1 MKKQYPA
8 CPMSSSIDPRFY
20 YLHNFRK
27 ALAWIGDRHADL
39 LDAREQAFLQA
50 FDALDWAAQ
59 ALLVRMI
66 MRKGVHFRASKLNY
80 EEIGC
85 CRQAAAA
92 LIANGWV
99 LDDAPLP
106 LDVLLALLRKDEIV
120 ASFAAR
126 LSDRRARKDDLAQQ
140 LAAQFAASQSF
151 AAWCPALDDVLYSL
165 TIDDLSER
173 LRLMFFGNL
182 RQEWSEF
189 VLADLG
195 IFRYERVDFPAD
207 SRALR
212 CREDV
217 DDYLH
222 LQRCRE
228 AFEAGEVS
236 DELLA
241 RIDAR
246 RYDNPYIAERRAK
259 LLFRIGQHLE
269 RGADFNLAL
278 QVYASSGYGAARQR
292 CIRVLERTL
301 QHREAFELASQA
313 VAEPL
318 SDGELQLAERALVRL
333 ARHLGLPGQ
342 KRSKVQAPARLD
354 LHLPKTP
361 MLAVERL
368 VQQHLH
374 CSDAPVH
381 YVENTLIC
389 SLFGLLCWP
398 AIFAAIPGAFFHPFQ
413 HGPADLL
420 SAEFYPRRRTLF
432 AEYLAQLDDHRYRDS
447 IRQTYHDKF
456 GIQSPFVHWGV
467 LSETLLEQALDCLPA
482 AHLQAWFRRLL
493 GDVQANRSGMPDLIQ
508 FWPEEKRYRMI
519 EVKGPG
525 DRLQDNQRRWLAFC
539 AEHGMPVDVC
549 YVQWADA

>member
-1 MKKQYPA
+1 
-8 CPMSSSIDPRFY
+8 MSSSIDTRFY

-39 LDAREQAFLQA
+39 LDAREEAFLQT
-50 FDALDWAAQ
+50 FDALPWSAQ

-85 CRQAAAA
+85 CRQAATA

-106 LDVLLALLRKDEIV
+106 LDALLALLRKDEIV
-120 ASFAAR
+120 SSFAAQ
-126 LSDRRARKDDLAQQ
+126 LSDHRARKDELLAQ
-140 LAAQFAASQSF
+140 LALHFEDSQPFAS
-151 AAWCPALDDVLYSL
+151 WCPTLDDALYSL

-195 IFRYERVDFPAD
+195 IFRYESVDFPAD

-212 CREDV
+212 CRADV

-228 AFEAGEVS
+228 TFEAGEAS
-236 DELLA
+236 AELLA
-241 RIDAR
+241 LIDNRHYA
-246 RYDNPYIAERRAK
+246 NPYIAERRAK

-269 RGADFNLAL
+269 RGANFDLAL
-278 QVYASSGYGAARQR
+278 QVYTSSGYGAARQR
-292 CIRVLERTL
+292 RIRVLERTL
-301 QHREAFELASQA
+301 RHQEAFELASQA
-313 VAEPL
+313 VAEAI

-333 ARHLGLPGQ
+333 SRHLGLPAQ
-342 KRSKVQAPARLD
+342 KRGKAQAPARLD
-354 LHLPKTP
+354 LQLPKTP

-368 VQQHLH
+368 VQQHLQ

-389 SLFGLLCWP
+389 GLFGLLCWP
-398 AIFAAIPGAFFHPFQ
+398 AIFAAVPGAFFHPFQ

-420 SAEFYPRRRTLF
+420 TAEFYARRRALF
-432 AEYLAQLDDHRYRDS
+432 ADCLAQLDDERYRDS
-447 IRQTYHDKF
+447 IRQTYRDKF

-482 AHLQAWFRRLL
+482 AHLRAWFRRLL
-493 GDVQANRSGMPDLIQ
+493 GDIQANRSGMPDLIQ

-549 YVQWADA
+549 YVQWAPA

>member
-1 MKKQYPA
+1 
-8 CPMSSSIDPRFY
+8 MSSSIDPRFY

-269 RGADFNLAL
+269 RGADFDLAL

-354 LHLPKTP
+354 LHLPKTS

>member
-1 MKKQYPA
+1 MPFTD
-8 CPMSSSIDPRFY
+8 DPRFY
-20 YLHNFRK
+20 YLNNFHK
-27 ALAWIGDRHADL
+27 ALAWIEERHADL
-39 LDAREQAFLQA
+39 LNAREQAFLQT
-50 FDALDWAAQ
+50 FSTLEGPAQ

-80 EEIGC
+80 DEIGC
-85 CRQAAAA
+85 CRQAVLA
-92 LIANGWV
+92 LVANGWV
-99 LDDAPLP
+99 VDDAALQI
-106 LDVLLALLRKDEIV
+106 DELLALLRKGEIIDC
-120 ASFAAR
+120 FAAR
-126 LSDRRARKDDLAQQ
+126 LIDRRARKGDLLEQ
-140 LAAQFAASQSF
+140 LAAQFDDAQAF
-151 AAWCPALDDVLYSL
+151 DTWCPTLDDALYSL

-182 RQEWSEF
+182 HQEWSEF

-195 IFRYERVDFPAD
+195 IFRYESVDFPPD

-228 AFEAGEVS
+228 VFEAGDAS
-236 DELLA
+236 TELLE
-241 RIDAR
+241 RIDTR

-269 RGADFNLAL
+269 RCAEFELAL

-292 CIRVLERTL
+292 QIRVLERTL
-301 QHREAFELASQA
+301 RYSEAFELAGQA
-313 VAEPL
+313 IAAPN
-318 SDGELQLAERALVRL
+318 SDGELQLAERALARL
-333 ARHLGLPGQ
+333 TRQLGLPAQ
-342 KRSKVQAPARLD
+342 KRAKASLPARLD
-354 LHLPKTP
+354 LQLPRLP
-361 MLAVERL
+361 LLAVEQL
-368 VQQHLH
+368 VQMHLQR
-374 CSDAPVH
+374 SEAPVH

-398 AIFAAIPGAFFHPFQ
+398 AVFAAVPGAFFHPFQ

-420 SAEFYPRRRTLF
+420 TTDFYPRRQELF
-432 AEYLAQLDDHRYRDS
+432 AACLGQLDDGSYRNS
-447 IRQTYHDKF
+447 IRRTYRDKF

-467 LSETLLEQALDCLPA
+467 LSEALLDQALDCLPA
-482 AHLQAWFRRLL
+482 AHLRAWFRRLL
-493 GDVQANRSGMPDLIQ
+493 GDIQANRAGMPDLIQ

-549 YVQWADA
+549 YVQWAEA

>member
-1 MKKQYPA
+1 
-8 CPMSSSIDPRFY
+8 MSSTIDPRFY

-27 ALAWIGDRHADL
+27 ALVWIGERHADL
-39 LDAREQAFLQA
+39 LDDRERAFLQA
-50 FDALDWAAQ
+50 FDALEWSAQ

-66 MRKGVHFRASKLNY
+66 MRKGTHFRASKLSY

-85 CRQAAAA
+85 CRRAAVA

-99 LDDAPLP
+99 REDAPLP
-106 LDVLLALLRKDEIV
+106 LDELLNLLRKDEIV
-120 ASFAAR
+120 ASFAEQ

-140 LAAQFAASQSF
+140 LAAHFTVSQSF
-151 AAWCPALDDVLYSL
+151 AAWCPTLDDVLYSL
-165 TIDDLSER
+165 TIADLSER

-241 RIDAR
+241 CIDAR

-259 LLFRIGQHLE
+259 LLFRIGQQLE
-269 RGADFNLAL
+269 RCAAFDLAL

-301 QHREAFELASQA
+301 QHRAAFELASQA

-333 ARHLGLPGQ
+333 SRHLGLPAQ
-342 KRSKVQAPARLD
+342 KRSKAPVLARLD
-354 LHLPKTP
+354 LQLPQTP

-398 AIFAAIPGAFFHPFQ
+398 AIFAAVPGAFFHPFQ

-420 SAEFYPRRRTLF
+420 TADFYPRRRALF
-432 AEYLAQLDDHRYRDS
+432 AERLAQLEDERYRDS
-447 IRQTYHDKF
+447 IRQTYRDKF

-493 GDVQANRSGMPDLIQ
+493 GDIQANRSGMPDLIQ

-549 YVQWADA
+549 YVQWAEA

>member
-1 MKKQYPA
+1 MP
-8 CPMSSSIDPRFY
+8 SSSDPRFY
-20 YLHNFRK
+20 YLHNFHK
-27 ALAWIGDRHADL
+27 ALAWIGERHADL
-39 LDAREQAFLQA
+39 LSAREHAFLQA
-50 FDALDWAAQ
+50 FTALEGPSQ

-66 MRKGVHFRASKLNY
+66 MRKGAHFRASKLNY

-85 CRQAAAA
+85 CRQAAVA

-99 LDDAPLP
+99 LDDAALQLP
-106 LDVLLALLRKDEIV
+106 ELLALLRKDEILGC
-120 ASFAAR
+120 FADR
-126 LSDRRARKDDLAQQ
+126 LSDRRARKGDLLEQ
-140 LAAQFAASQSF
+140 LAEQFDDVQAF
-151 AAWCPALDDVLYSL
+151 GNWCPTLDDTLYSL

-195 IFRYERVDFPAD
+195 IFRYERVDFPPD

-228 AFEAGEVS
+228 RFDAGDAS
-236 DELLA
+236 PELLEC
-241 RIDAR
+241 IDTR

-269 RGADFNLAL
+269 RGAAFDLAL
-278 QVYASSGYGAARQR
+278 QVYASSGYGPARQR
-292 CIRVLERTL
+292 QIRVLERTARY
-301 QHREAFELASQA
+301 QDAFELASLA
-313 VAEPL
+313 IATPA
-318 SDGELQLAERALVRL
+318 SDGELQLAERAAVRL
-333 ARHLGLPGQ
+333 ARQLGLPST
-342 KRSKVQAPARLD
+342 KRSKPPAPARLD
-354 LHLPKTP
+354 LQLPKLP
-361 MLAVERL
+361 LLAVEQL
-368 VQQHLH
+368 VQMHLQR
-374 CSDAPVH
+374 SEAPVH

-398 AIFAAIPGAFFHPFQ
+398 AIFAAVPGAFFHPFQ

-420 SAEFYPRRRTLF
+420 TADFYPRRRALF
-432 AEYLAQLDDHRYRDS
+432 ADCLAQLDNDRYRDS
-447 IRQTYHDKF
+447 IRQTYHNKF
-456 GIQSPFVHWGV
+456 GIQSPFVQWGV

-482 AHLQAWFRRLL
+482 AHLLAWFRRLL
-493 GDVQANRSGMPDLIQ
+493 GDIQANRAGMPDLIQ

-549 YVQWADA
+549 YVQWAEA

>member
-1 MKKQYPA
+1 
-8 CPMSSSIDPRFY
+8 MSFSSDPRFY
-20 YLHNFRK
+20 YLHNFHK
-27 ALAWIGDRHADL
+27 ALAWIGERHADL
-39 LDAREQAFLQA
+39 LSPREHEFLQT
-50 FDALDWAAQ
+50 FGALEGTAQ

-85 CRQAAAA
+85 CRQAAVT
-92 LIANGWV
+92 LIANGWI
-99 LDDAPLP
+99 LDDASLR
-106 LDVLLALLRKDEIV
+106 LDELLALLRKDEIIV
-120 ASFAAR
+120 CFAER
-126 LSDRRARKDDLAQQ
+126 LSDPRARKGELLEQLTPHFDDSNA
-140 LAAQFAASQSF
+140 FAT
-151 AAWCPALDDVLYSL
+151 WCPTLDDTLYSL

-182 RQEWSEF
+182 HQEWSEF

-195 IFRYERVDFPAD
+195 IFRYESVDFPPD

-228 AFEAGEVS
+228 AFEAG
-236 DELLA
+236 DATAELLE
-241 RIDAR
+241 RIDTR

-269 RGADFNLAL
+269 RCLEFERAL

-292 CIRVLERTL
+292 QIRVLERTTRY
-301 QHREAFELASQA
+301 QEAFELASQA
-313 VAEPL
+313 IATPG
-318 SDGELQLAERALVRL
+318 SDGELQLAERALTRL
-333 ARHLGLPGQ
+333 SRQLGLPTA
-342 KRSKVQAPARLD
+342 KRIKAPTPARLD
-354 LHLPKTP
+354 LQLPKLP
-361 MLAVERL
+361 WLAVEQR
-368 VQQHLH
+368 VQLHLH
-374 CSDAPVH
+374 STEAPVH

-398 AIFAAIPGAFFHPFQ
+398 AIFAAVPGAFFHPFQ

-420 SAEFYPRRRTLF
+420 TADFHPRRRALF
-432 AEYLAQLDDHRYRDS
+432 AACLAQLDDDSYRHS

-467 LSETLLEQALDCLPA
+467 LSEALLEQALDCLPA
-482 AHLQAWFRRLL
+482 AHLLAWFRRLL
-493 GDVQANRSGMPDLIQ
+493 GDIQANRAGMPDLIQ

-549 YVQWADA
+549 YVQWSEA

>member
-1 MKKQYPA
+1 
-8 CPMSSSIDPRFY
+8 MSSSIDPRFY

-50 FDALDWAAQ
+50 FDALDWGAQ

-120 ASFAAR
+120 ASFTAQ

-269 RGADFNLAL
+269 RGADFDLAL

-313 VAEPL
+313 VAEPV

-333 ARHLGLPGQ
+333 ARHLGLPAQ
-342 KRSKVQAPARLD
+342 KRGKVQAPARLD

-374 CSDAPVH
+374 CSEAPVH

-420 SAEFYPRRRTLF
+420 SAEFYPRRRALF

-447 IRQTYHDKF
+447 IRQTYRDKF

-549 YVQWADA
+549 YVQWAPA

>member
-1 MKKQYPA
+1 
-8 CPMSSSIDPRFY
+8 MSSSIDPRFY

-39 LDAREQAFLQA
+39 LDAREEAFLRA
-50 FDALDWAAQ
+50 FDKLDWSAQ

-99 LDDAPLP
+99 LDDAPLS
-106 LDVLLALLRKDEIV
+106 LDTLLALLRKDEIV
-120 ASFAAR
+120 ASFAR
-126 LSDRRARKDDLAQQ
+126 QLSDRRARKDELLAQ
-140 LAAQFAASQSF
+140 LAVHFEDSQPFAS
-151 AAWCPALDDVLYSL
+151 WCPTLDDALYSL

-195 IFRYERVDFPAD
+195 IFRYEQVDFPAD

-236 DELLA
+236 AELLA
-241 RIDAR
+241 GIDAR

-269 RGADFNLAL
+269 RCADFDLAL

-292 CIRVLERTL
+292 RIRVLERTL
-301 QHREAFELASQA
+301 RYQEALELANQA
-313 VAEPL
+313 ISEPS
-318 SDGELQLAERALVRL
+318 SDGELQLAERALLRL
-333 ARHLGLPGQ
+333 SRQLGLPVP
-342 KRSKVQAPARLD
+342 KRSKAAAPARLD
-354 LHLPKTP
+354 LQLRKAP
-361 MLAVERL
+361 MLAVEQL
-368 VQQHLH
+368 VQQHLQ
-374 CSDAPVH
+374 CLEAPVH

-389 SLFGLLCWP
+389 SLFGLLCWR
-398 AIFAAIPGAFFHPFQ
+398 AIFAAVPGAFFHPFQ

-420 SAEFYPRRRTLF
+420 TAEFYGRRRALF
-432 AEYLAQLDDHRYRDS
+432 AECLAQLEDERYRDS
-447 IRQTYHDKF
+447 IRQTYRDKF

-493 GDVQANRSGMPDLIQ
+493 GDIQANRSGMPDLIQ
-508 FWPEEKRYRMI
+508 FWPEQKRYRMI

-549 YVQWADA
+549 YVQWAEA

>member
-1 MKKQYPA
+1 
-8 CPMSSSIDPRFY
+8 MSLAADPRFY

-27 ALAWIGDRHADL
+27 ALAWIGERHADL
-39 LDAREQAFLQA
+39 LDAREQAFLHA
-50 FDALDWAAQ
+50 FDALEWSAQ
-59 ALLVRMI
+59 ALLVRII

-80 EEIGC
+80 QEIGC
-85 CRQAAAA
+85 CRQAAAP
-92 LIANGWV
+92 LLANGWV
-99 LDDAPLP
+99 VDDAPLQ
-106 LDVLLALLRKDEIV
+106 LDEVLGLLRKDEIV
-120 ASFAAR
+120 ASFAAQ
-126 LSDRRARKDDLAQQ
+126 LSDRRARKDDLALQ
-140 LAAQFAASQSF
+140 LAEHFEDSRPFAS
-151 AAWCPALDDVLYSL
+151 WCPTLDDALYSL

-195 IFRYERVDFPAD
+195 IFRYESVDFPAD

-212 CREDV
+212 CRADV

-228 AFEAGEVS
+228 VFEAGEAS
-236 DELLA
+236 TELLA
-241 RIDAR
+241 LIDSRHYA
-246 RYDNPYIAERRAK
+246 NPYIAERRAK

-269 RGADFNLAL
+269 RCTEFELAL
-278 QVYASSGYGAARQR
+278 QVYADSGYGAARQR
-292 CIRVLERTL
+292 RIRVLERTL
-301 QHREAFELASQA
+301 RYQEAFKLASQA
-313 VAEPL
+313 LSEPS

-333 ARHLGLPGQ
+333 SRQLGLPVA
-342 KRSKVQAPARLD
+342 KRSKAAAPARLD
-354 LHLPKTP
+354 LHLPKAP

-368 VQQHLH
+368 VQQHLQ

-398 AIFAAIPGAFFHPFQ
+398 AIFAAVPGAFFHPFQ

-420 SAEFYPRRRTLF
+420 TAEFYSRRRALF
-432 AEYLAQLDDHRYRDS
+432 ADCLAQLDDDRYRDS
-447 IRQTYHDKF
+447 IRQTYHAKF

-467 LSETLLEQALDCLPA
+467 LNATLLEQALDCLPA

-493 GDVQANRSGMPDLIQ
+493 GDIQANRSGMPDLIQ

>member
-1 MKKQYPA
+1 
-8 CPMSSSIDPRFY
+8 MSVSSDPRFY
-20 YLHNFRK
+20 YLNNFHK
-27 ALAWIGDRHADL
+27 ALAWIGERHADL
-39 LDAREQAFLQA
+39 LSPGEREFLLAFG
-50 FDALDWAAQ
+50 ALDEPAR

-80 EEIGC
+80 DEIGC
-85 CRQAAAA
+85 CRRAVIA
-92 LIANGWV
+92 LIAHGWV
-99 LDDAPLP
+99 VDDAALR
-106 LDVLLALLRKDEIV
+106 LDELLTLLRKDEI
-120 ASFAAR
+120 AACFADR
-126 LSDRRARKDDLAQQ
+126 LSDRRARKGDLLAQ
-140 LAAQFAASQSF
+140 LAVHFDEAQAFGT
-151 AAWCPALDDVLYSL
+151 WCPTLEDALYSL
-165 TIDDLSER
+165 TIDGLSER

-182 RQEWSEF
+182 HQEWSEF

-195 IFRYERVDFPAD
+195 IFRYESVELPPD

-228 AFEAGEVS
+228 AFEAG
-236 DELLA
+236 DATADLLE
-241 RIDAR
+241 RIDTR
-246 RYDNPYIAERRAK
+246 RYANPYIAERRAK

-269 RGADFNLAL
+269 RGAEFERAL
-278 QVYASSGYGAARQR
+278 QVYASSSYGAARQR
-292 CIRVLERTL
+292 RIRVLERTL
-301 QHREAFELASQA
+301 CHGEAFELARQA
-313 VAEPL
+313 IAAPS
-318 SDGELQLAERALVRL
+318 SDGERQLAERALLRL
-333 ARHLGLPGQ
+333 ARQLGLPVQ
-342 KRSKVQAPARLD
+342 KRVRTAEPARLD
-354 LHLPKTP
+354 LQLPRCP
-361 MLAVERL
+361 PLAVERL
-368 VQQHLH
+368 VQMHLQR
-374 CSDAPVH
+374 SEAPVH

-398 AIFAAIPGAFFHPFQ
+398 AVFAAVPGAFFHPFQ

-420 SAEFYPRRRTLF
+420 TADFHARRRELF
-432 AEYLAQLDDHRYRDS
+432 AACLAKLEDGSYRDS
-447 IRQTYHDKF
+447 IRQTYRDKF

-467 LSETLLEQALDCLPA
+467 LGEALLDQALDCLPA
-482 AHLQAWFRRLL
+482 AHLHAWFRRLL
-493 GDVQANRSGMPDLIQ
+493 GDIQANRAGMPDLIQ

>member
-1 MKKQYPA
+1 
-8 CPMSSSIDPRFY
+8 MSSSIDPRFY

-50 FDALDWAAQ
+50 FDALDWGAQ

-120 ASFAAR
+120 ASFTAQ

-241 RIDAR
+241 LIDAR

-269 RGADFNLAL
+269 RGADFDLAL

-313 VAEPL
+313 VAEPV

-333 ARHLGLPGQ
+333 ARHLGLPAQ
-342 KRSKVQAPARLD
+342 KRGKVQPPARLD

-361 MLAVERL
+361 MLTVERL

-374 CSDAPVH
+374 CSEAPVH

-447 IRQTYHDKF
+447 IRQTYRDKF

-549 YVQWADA
+549 YVQWAPA

>member
-1 MKKQYPA
+1 
-8 CPMSSSIDPRFY
+8 MSSTLDPRFY

-39 LDAREQAFLQA
+39 LDAREQAFLHA
-50 FDALDWAAQ
+50 FDALDWSAQ

-99 LDDAPLP
+99 LDDAALS
-106 LDVLLALLRKDEIV
+106 LDELLALLRKDEIV
-120 ASFAAR
+120 ASFAAQ
-126 LSDRRARKDDLAQQ
+126 LSDRRARKDDLALQ
-140 LAAQFAASQSF
+140 LAEQYQSSQSF
-151 AAWCPALDDVLYSL
+151 AAWCPGSDDVLYSL

-228 AFEAGEVS
+228 IFEAGEIS

-241 RIDAR
+241 CIDAR

-269 RGADFNLAL
+269 RCAEFDLAL

-292 CIRVLERTL
+292 RIRVLERTL

-313 VAEPL
+313 VTEPI
-318 SDGELQLAERALVRL
+318 SDGELQLAERALARL
-333 ARHLGLPGQ
+333 SRHLGLPAQ
-342 KRSKVQAPARLD
+342 KRTKALTPARLD
-354 LHLPKTP
+354 LQLPRAP
-361 MLAVERL
+361 LLAVEQM
-368 VQQHLH
+368 VQLHLQR
-374 CSDAPVH
+374 SEAPVH

-420 SAEFYPRRRTLF
+420 TAEFYARRRKLF
-432 AEYLAQLDDHRYRDS
+432 TECLAQLEDERYRDS
-447 IRQTYHDKF
+447 IRQTYCDKF

-493 GDVQANRSGMPDLIQ
+493 GDIQANRSGMPDLIQ

-539 AEHGMPVDVC
+539 AEHDMPVDVC

>member
-1 MKKQYPA
+1 
-8 CPMSSSIDPRFY
+8 MSASNDPRFY
-20 YLHNFRK
+20 YLHNFHK
-27 ALAWIGDRHADL
+27 ALTWIGERHADL
-39 LDAREQAFLQA
+39 LSANEREFLLG
-50 FDALDWAAQ
+50 FGALDESAQ

-80 EEIGC
+80 QEIGC
-85 CRQAAAA
+85 CRQAATP
-92 LIANGWV
+92 LIANGWIIDNAALQ
-99 LDDAPLP
+99 LDQ
-106 LDVLLALLRKDEIV
+106 LLALLRKDEIV
-120 ASFAAR
+120 ICFAGN
-126 LSDRRARKDDLAQQ
+126 LSDRRARKEHLLEQ
-140 LAAQFAASQSF
+140 LSEHFDEARAFD
-151 AAWCPALDDVLYSL
+151 AWCPTLDDALYSL

-195 IFRYERVDFPAD
+195 IFRYESVDFPPD

-228 AFEAGEVS
+228 AFEAG
-236 DELLA
+236 DATADLLE
-241 RIDAR
+241 RVDTR

-269 RGADFNLAL
+269 RCAEFELAL
-278 QVYASSGYGAARQR
+278 QVYASSRYGAARQR
-292 CIRVLERTL
+292 QIRVLERTL
-301 QHREAFELASQA
+301 RYSEAFELAGQA
-313 VAEPL
+313 IAAPN

-333 ARHLGLPGQ
+333 TRQLGMPAQ
-342 KRSKVQAPARLD
+342 KRAKAPAPPRLD
-354 LHLPKTP
+354 LQLPRLP
-361 MLAVERL
+361 SLAVEQL
-368 VQQHLH
+368 VQLHLQR
-374 CSDAPVH
+374 SEAPVH

-398 AIFAAIPGAFFHPFQ
+398 AVFAAVPGAFFHPFQ

-420 SAEFYPRRRTLF
+420 TADFYPRRRELF
-432 AEYLAQLDDHRYRDS
+432 AACLEQLDDDRYRHS
-447 IRQTYHDKF
+447 IRRTYRDKF

-467 LSETLLEQALDCLPA
+467 LSEALLDQALDCLPA
-482 AHLQAWFRRLL
+482 AHLRAWFRRLL
-493 GDVQANRSGMPDLIQ
+493 GDIQANRAGMPDLIQ

>member
-1 MKKQYPA
+1 
-8 CPMSSSIDPRFY
+8 MSFFSDPRFY
-20 YLHNFRK
+20 YLHNFQK
-27 ALAWIGDRHADL
+27 ALAWIGERHADL
-39 LDAREQAFLQA
+39 LSAREQAFLHA
-50 FDALDWAAQ
+50 FSALEGPAQ

-85 CRQAAAA
+85 CRQAAVA

-99 LDDAPLP
+99 IRDAALH
-106 LDVLLALLRKDEIV
+106 LHELLTLLRKDEV
-120 ASFAAR
+120 VDCFADR
-126 LSDRRARKDDLAQQ
+126 ISDRRARKSDLLEQ
-140 LAAQFAASQSF
+140 LAAQFDEALAF
-151 AAWCPALDDVLYSL
+151 GDWCPTLDDALYSL
-165 TIDDLSER
+165 AIDDLSER

-195 IFRYERVDFPAD
+195 IFRYESVDFPPD

-228 AFEAGEVS
+228 VFEAGDAS
-236 DELLA
+236 PALIA
-241 RIDAR
+241 CIDTR

-269 RGADFNLAL
+269 RCADFEQAL
-278 QVYASSGYGAARQR
+278 EVYARSGYGAARQR
-292 CIRVLERTL
+292 QIRVLERTMRF
-301 QHREAFELASQA
+301 QEAFELASQA
-313 VAEPL
+313 ISAPT
-318 SDGELQLAERALVRL
+318 SDGELQLAQRAGVRL
-333 ARHLGLPGQ
+333 ARQLGLPVA
-342 KRSKVQAPARLD
+342 KRSKPPAPARLD
-354 LHLPKTP
+354 LQLPRLP
-361 MLAVERL
+361 SLAVEQR
-368 VQQHLH
+368 VQLHLQRNE
-374 CSDAPVH
+374 APVH

-398 AIFAAIPGAFFHPFQ
+398 AIFAAVPGAFFHPFQ

-420 SAEFYPRRRTLF
+420 TADFYPRRRALF
-432 AEYLAQLDDHRYRDS
+432 ATCLAQLEDGSYHDS
-447 IRQTYHDKF
+447 IRQTYRDKF

-467 LSETLLEQALDCLPA
+467 LSQALLAQALDCLPA
-482 AHLQAWFRRLL
+482 AHLLAWFRRLL
-493 GDVQANRSGMPDLIQ
+493 GDIQANRAGMPDLIQ

-539 AEHGMPVDVC
+539 VEHGMPVDVC

>member
-1 MKKQYPA
+1 
-8 CPMSSSIDPRFY
+8 MSSTIDPRFY

-27 ALAWIGDRHADL
+27 ALAWIGERHADL
-39 LDAREQAFLQA
+39 LDDRERAFLQA
-50 FDALDWAAQ
+50 FDALEWSAQ

-66 MRKGVHFRASKLNY
+66 MRKGTHFRASKLSY

-85 CRQAAAA
+85 CRRAAVA

-99 LDDAPLP
+99 REDAPLP
-106 LDVLLALLRKDEIV
+106 LDELLSLLRKDEIV
-120 ASFAAR
+120 ASFAGQ
-126 LSDRRARKDDLAQQ
+126 LSDRRARKSDLAQQ
-140 LAAQFAASQSF
+140 LAVHFTANQSF
-151 AAWCPALDDVLYSL
+151 IAWCPTLEDALYSL
-165 TIDDLSER
+165 TLADLSER

-241 RIDAR
+241 CIDAR

-259 LLFRIGQHLE
+259 LLFRIGQQLE
-269 RGADFNLAL
+269 RCANFELAL

-333 ARHLGLPGQ
+333 SRHLGLPAQ
-342 KRSKVQAPARLD
+342 KRGKAQAPARLD
-354 LHLPKTP
+354 LQLPKTP

-368 VQQHLH
+368 VQQHLQ

-389 SLFGLLCWP
+389 GLFGLLCWP
-398 AIFAAIPGAFFHPFQ
+398 AIFAAVPGAFFHPFQ

-420 SAEFYPRRRTLF
+420 TAEFYARRRALF
-432 AEYLAQLDDHRYRDS
+432 ADCLAQLDDDRYRDS
-447 IRQTYHDKF
+447 IRQTYRDKF

-493 GDVQANRSGMPDLIQ
+493 GDIQANRSGMPDLIQ

-549 YVQWADA
+549 YVQWAEA

>member
-1 MKKQYPA
+1 
-8 CPMSSSIDPRFY
+8 MSVSSDPRFY
-20 YLHNFRK
+20 YLHNFNK
-27 ALAWIGDRHADL
+27 ALSWIGERHADL
-39 LDAREQAFLQA
+39 LSASERESLQA
-50 FDALDWAAQ
+50 FSVLQVPAQ

-85 CRQAAAA
+85 CRQAVQS
-92 LIANGWV
+92 LISQGWV
-99 LDDAPLP
+99 LDDAALQ
-106 LDVLLALLRKDEIV
+106 LEELLTLLRKEEILHC
-120 ASFAAR
+120 FADR
-126 LSDRRARKDDLAQQ
+126 LSDRRARKGDLLEQLTVYADDA
-140 LAAQFAASQSF
+140 QSF
-151 AAWCPALDDVLYSL
+151 AHWCPALEDALYSL
-165 TIDDLSER
+165 TMNALSER

-195 IFRYERVDFPAD
+195 IFRYEHVDFPPD

-228 AFEAGEVS
+228 AFEAGDVTG
-236 DELLA
+236 DLLE
-241 RIDAR
+241 RIDSR
-246 RYDNPYIAERRAK
+246 PYSNPYIAARRAK
-259 LLFRIGQHLE
+259 LLFSIGQHLE
-269 RGADFNLAL
+269 RCADFDLAL
-278 QVYASSGYGAARQR
+278 QVYAASGYGAARQR
-292 CIRVLERTL
+292 QIRVLERTL
-301 QHREAFELASQA
+301 RHGEAFELATQA
-313 VAEPL
+313 IAAPH
-318 SDGELQLAERALVRL
+318 SDGELQLAERALLRL
-333 ARHLGLPGQ
+333 SRQLGLPAE
-342 KRSKVQAPARLD
+342 KRVKAPAPARLD
-354 LHLPKTP
+354 LQLAKLPS
-361 MLAVERL
+361 LAVERL
-368 VQQHLH
+368 VQMHLQRNE
-374 CSDAPVH
+374 APVH

-398 AIFAAIPGAFFHPFQ
+398 AIFAALPGAFFHPFQ

-420 SAEFYPRRRTLF
+420 TADFYPRRRALF
-432 AEYLAQLDDHRYRDS
+432 ADCLAQLDDDRYRDR
-447 IRQTYHDKF
+447 IRQTYRDKF

-467 LSETLLEQALDCLPA
+467 LNETLLEQALDCLPA
-482 AHLQAWFRRLL
+482 AHLHAWFRRLL
-493 GDVQANRSGMPDLIQ
+493 ADIQANRAGMPDLIQ